1 MRYQKEGGMSRLE
14 PADICMAAS
23 FTQRFKDIDPL
34 IEQAI
39 SRLEAD
45 ANTSAPLKAVVI
57 EFQNKARKAI
67 SQLSGADE
75 QKIRDCVI
83 EVEQAADSAK
93 KAAQA
98 DDGISSVSRQAV
110 LEAHGAMC
118 ALKSELME
126 LSGS

>member
-1 MRYQKEGGMSRLE
+1 MSRLE
-14 PADICMAAS
+14 FRAICMAAS

-34 IEQAI
+34 IERAI

-45 ANTSAPLKAVVI
+45 GNASAPLRAVVV
-57 EFQNKARKAI
+57 EFQQKAQKAI
-67 SQLSGADE
+67 SQLSGATE

-98 DDGISSVSRQAV
+98 DEGISSVSRQAV

-118 ALKSELME
+118 ALKSELLE
-126 LSGS
+126 LTGS